1 MAVNGCPVCL
11 AKQRRIDE
19 LEEEVKRLQAKLRY
33 EERKEQ
39 DGFFG
44 SSTPSSKRPIKPNSG
59 QKEKKPKGARLGHK
73 GVGRRSHEDGAADR
87 TEEVGPESE
96 TCPEC
101 GAPLEKKGWTERSV
115 VDTPSQKPEK
125 ITFRLAKRYC
135 PQCHRNVTAQ
145 PPGVLP
151 KSLYGNQLIAGA
163 MEMHFLHGVPMGRIS
178 EHLGI
183 GAG

>member
-19 LEEEVKRLQAKLRY
+19 LEEEVKRLQAKLCY

-44 SSTPSSKRPIKPNSG
+44 SSTPSSKRPIKTNSG
-59 QKEKKPKGARLGHK
+59 QKEKKPKGAWLGHK

-101 GAPLEKKGWTERSV
+101 GAPQEKKGWTEAVLWTLPPRS
-115 VDTPSQKPEK
+115 
-125 ITFRLAKRYC
+125 LKRS
-135 PQCHRNVTAQ
+135 RFV
-145 PPGVLP
+145 
-151 KSLYGNQLIAGA
+151 
-163 MEMHFLHGVPMGRIS
+163 
-178 EHLGI
+178 
-183 GAG
+183 